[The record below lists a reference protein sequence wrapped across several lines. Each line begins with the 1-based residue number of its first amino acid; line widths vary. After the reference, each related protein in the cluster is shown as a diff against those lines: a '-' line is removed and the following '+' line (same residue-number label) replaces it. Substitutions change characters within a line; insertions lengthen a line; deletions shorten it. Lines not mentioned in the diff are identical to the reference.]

1 MSSAKKEKGF
11 SLLEVSIALLI
22 IGIMTVAAI
31 RLYNA
36 ASKQQRM
43 EDTQQR
49 MEVVVKA
56 LAEFV
61 ETSNRIPCPADPR
74 VNDASFGWEW
84 GVTETQ
90 LRVVGER
97 PIGACDPVVTPESR
111 EGLVPFQTLNIP
123 FEMTKDGWGNYFT
136 YAVSPVFTLRTD
148 KASCPGPEN
157 PDRVHEKCRE
167 AGWIIGVNPVTGTG
181 NPVNAPK
188 ARFCCAQRPVG
199 CLAPQ
204 SPSSP
209 DNYDANQDIRVFLNT
224 DTAYPGVNSIISP
237 GRADYASPEYAG
249 AVTEMLEWVGNS
261 GGVVTRVPGTA
272 RVVITRP
279 NFTRAGTSGTG
290 ETNATAVAFVLIS
303 HGMNGAGTI
312 AGVPS
317 ILRNPA
323 PASAREQEN
332 TDGDRDFG
340 IGQATMSGTDY
351 FDDIVRWMTQDQLM
365 AYNGASSCRYP

>member
-1 MSSAKKEKGF
+1 MIRLKEPEKGF

-31 RLYNA
+31 RLYDA
-36 ASKQQRM
+36 ASKQQRL
-43 EDTQQR
+43 EETQRR

-84 GVTETQ
+84 GVTEAQ
-90 LRVVGER
+90 LRVVAQR
-97 PIGACDPVVTPESR
+97 PIGACDPVATPESR

-136 YAVSPVFTLRTD
+136 YAVSPVFTLQTD

-167 AGWIIGVNPVTGTG
+167 AGWIIGTSA
-181 NPVNAPK
+181 VNAPK

-199 CLAPQ
+199 CLAPTN
-204 SPSSP
+204 PN
-209 DNYDANQDIRVFLNT
+209 NYDADQDIRILLNT
-224 DTAYPGVNSIISP
+224 DGNQVISP
-237 GRADYASPEYAG
+237 QRANPTTQSDLGEEYAG
-249 AVTEMLEWVGNS
+249 NVNEMLEWGGNS
-261 GGVVTRVPGTA
+261 GGAITRVPGTA

-303 HGMNGAGTI
+303 HGMNGSGTFAGI
-312 AGVPS
+312 PS
-317 ILRNPA
+317 TLRNPA
-323 PASAREQEN
+323 PASGLEQEN

-340 IGQATMSGTDY
+340 IGQATMSGANY